1 MPLNQRRIGRPMKSS
16 SSANPKPTLLHI
28 DSSARTARSHSRR
41 LSNAFVD
48 AWLAEVPDTRVIRR
62 DVGINPPPAIN
73 EQWIA
78 SAFTAEAER
87 SADMKAALSISDA
100 YVDELVQSD
109 IIVMGAPM
117 YNYGMPAALKAWFD
131 QVVRVNRTFNFDPSE
146 DIWPL
151 SPILA
156 GKTLVILTSR
166 GEFGFEP
173 GGIRQDWNHL
183 ETHIR
188 TLQHY
193 LGVEDSHL
201 IAVEYQEFGDTRHS
215 DSVARADSE
224 LQALVNRLTAQIEV
238 YQTA

>member
-1 MPLNQRRIGRPMKSS
+1 M
-16 SSANPKPTLLHI
+16 LHI

-41 LSNAFVD
+41 LSSDFVE
-48 AWLAEVPDTRVIRR
+48 AWLARVPDTRVIRR
-62 DVGINPPPAIN
+62 DVGANPPPAIN

-87 SADMKAALSISDA
+87 SAELKAVLSISDA
-100 YVDELVQSD
+100 YIDELVRSD
-109 IIVMGAPM
+109 VIVMGAPM

-131 QVVRVNRTFNFDPSE
+131 QVVRVNRTFDFDPSE
-146 DIWPL
+146 NIWPL
-151 SPILA
+151 SPMLM
-156 GKTLVILTSR
+156 GKTLVILSSR

-193 LGVEDSHL
+193 LGVETSHL
-201 IAVEYQEFGDTRHS
+201 IAVEYQEFGDKRHA
-215 DSVARADSE
+215 DSVARADRE
-224 LQALVNRLTAQIEV
+224 LQALVEQLTAPIGVAEPI
-238 YQTA
+238 TN

>member
-1 MPLNQRRIGRPMKSS
+1 MNSD
-16 SSANPKPTLLHI
+16 SANRRATLLHI
-28 DSSARTARSHSRR
+28 DSSARAARSHTRR
-41 LSNAFVD
+41 LSKSFVD
-48 AWLAEVPDTRVIRR
+48 TWLARVPDTHVIRR
-62 DVGINPPPAIN
+62 DVGIDSPPAID

-87 SADMKAALSISDA
+87 TAEMKAALYLSDA
-100 YVDELVQSD
+100 YIDELGQTD
-109 IIVMGAPM
+109 LIVMGAPM

-131 QVVRVNRTFNFDPSE
+131 QVVRVNRTFKFDPTE
-146 DIWPL
+146 DVWPL
-151 SPILA
+151 SPILM
-156 GKTLVILTSR
+156 GKTLIILTSR

-201 IAVEYQEFGDTRHS
+201 ISVEYQEFGDKRHS
-215 DSVARADSE
+215 DSVARADRE
-224 LQALVNRLTAQIEV
+224 LQALVDRLTAQLEV
-238 YQTA
+238 RQTA

>member
-28 DSSARTARSHSRR
+28 DSSARVARSHSRR
-41 LSNAFVD
+41 LSTAFVD

>member
-1 MPLNQRRIGRPMKSS
+1 MQSNRATPTV
-16 SSANPKPTLLHI
+16 TLLHI
-28 DSSARTARSHSRR
+28 DSSARATRSHSRR
-41 LSNAFVD
+41 LSNAFVK
-48 AWLAEVPDTRVIRR
+48 AWLARVPDTRVIRR
-62 DVGINPPPAIN
+62 DVGTNPPPAID

-87 SADMKAALSISDA
+87 SADLKAALSVSDA
-100 YVDELVQSD
+100 YIDEVVQSD
-109 IIVMGAPM
+109 VIVMGAPM

-131 QVVRVNRTFNFDPSE
+131 QVVRVNRTFYFDPTE
-146 DIWPL
+146 DVWPL
-151 SPILA
+151 SPMLT

-193 LGVEDSHL
+193 LGVEDSYL
-201 IAVEYQEFGDTRHS
+201 IAVEYQEFGDKRHS
-215 DSVARADSE
+215 DSVTRADSE
-224 LQALVNRLTAQIEV
+224 LTSLVEQLTTPIVAVEPRSAA
-238 YQTA
+238 TA

>member
-1 MPLNQRRIGRPMKSS
+1 MTSNTTNRK
-16 SSANPKPTLLHI
+16 ATLLHI
-28 DSSARTARSHSRR
+28 DASARTTRSHSRR
-41 LSNAFVD
+41 LSSAFVE
-48 AWLAEVPDTRVIRR
+48 AWLARVPDTRVIRR
-62 DVGINPPPAIN
+62 DVGTNPPPAIN

-87 SADMKAALSISDA
+87 SAELKAVLSISDA
-100 YVDELVQSD
+100 YIDELVQSD
-109 IIVMGAPM
+109 VIVMGAPM

-146 DIWPL
+146 NTWPL
-151 SPILA
+151 SPMLT

-193 LGVEDSHL
+193 LGVETSHL
-201 IAVEYQEFGDTRHS
+201 IAVEYQEFGDKRHA

-224 LQALVNRLTAQIEV
+224 LQALVEQLTAPIGVAEPI
-238 YQTA
+238 TN